1 MWLLIVLGTACAL
14 IVAAIAV
21 KSARLSASP
30 PASLCRGCG
39 YDLRGLSSGTCPECG
54 WNDASWAVRQ
64 DQVRRGLSRIDTTLV
79 LVVIPLLAALVVGM
93 MLLHSPGGR

>member
-21 KSARLSASP
+21 KSARLSATP

-54 WNDASWAVRQ
+54 WNDGSWAVRQ

-93 MLLHSPGGR
+93 MLLYSPGGR